1 MARHELHERT
11 HLGPVAR
18 TGGLASTGG
27 GPRQLR
33 HLSRLRDEDGRLP
46 TGTDEPDQ
54 AEVDDLGEAET
65 PRSRRRSSYAAGRLE
80 QLLAGCRL
88 PSWRT
93 RRGRRVRPSCNTWR
107 RTASCPT
114 ATDAPKQNEQ
124 GWRIVPA
131 SIDGDRVSHTDE
143 HRLPLA
149 IELLV
154 EASHHRQV
162 ILFTDDAVVVDAV
175 RDLCDEAVAI
185 DPPDPAAEAFG
196 VTVP

>member
-1 MARHELHERT
+1 MTWARRKRREAAA
-11 HLGPVAR
+11 V
-18 TGGLASTGG
+18 
-27 GPRQLR
+27 
-33 HLSRLRDEDGRLP
+33 
-46 TGTDEPDQ
+46 Q
-54 AEVDDLGEAET
+54 AD
-65 PRSRRRSSYAAGRLE
+65 AAGRLE

-131 SIDGDRVSHTDE
+131 SIDGDRFSHTDE

-175 RDLCDEAVAI
+175 RDLCDEAVVI
-185 DPPDPAAEAFG
+185 DPPDPAAETFG